1 MKKLFLVVAVI
12 AALLGTNTAF
22 ADMPSPYE
30 MEQRRLEAT
39 AQKLEKEG
47 ISIEDCNVKRIG
59 SNYVLEVDVR
69 SPKDIMLECTVM
81 LKDNNQ
87 CLGYEKMQ
95 LGWKNEK
102 ERGVYIIQVPLDIK
116 ALSEGDNITI
126 VQCKT
131 TINYTKVIRLG
142 GGYER
147 FQRRRPTKE
156 IPKSITVSSEK
167 DIILKFI
174 KNRLFIG

>member
-142 GGYER
+142 GGYEW
-147 FQRRRPTKE
+147 FQRGRPTEK
-156 IPKSITVSSEK
+156 IPKSVTVSSEK
-167 DIILKFI
+167 EIILKFI

>member
-39 AQKLEKEG
+39 AQKLEREG

-59 SNYVLEVDVR
+59 KNYVLEVDVR
-69 SPKDIMLECTVM
+69 SPKDIMLECTVN
-81 LKDNNQ
+81 LKNNNK

-95 LGWKNEK
+95 PGWKNKKK
-102 ERGVYIIQVPLDIK
+102 EGTYLIKVPLDLK
-116 ALSEGDNITI
+116 ALPEGDGITR
-126 VQCKT
+126 VQCRT
-131 TINYTKVIRLG
+131 TINYTQTIRLG
-142 GGYER
+142 GGYEWFR
-147 FQRRRPTKE
+147 KGRPIKK
-156 IPKSITVSSEK
+156 IPKSVTISSEK
-167 DIILKFI
+167 DIILKHFKKRI
-174 KNRLFIG
+174 FIG

>member
-1 MKKLFLVVAVI
+1 MKRLFLVIAVVV
-12 AALLGTNTAF
+12 ALLGTNTAF
-22 ADMPSPYE
+22 ADMISPYE

-59 SNYVLEVDVR
+59 NNYVLEVDIR
-69 SPKDIMLECTVM
+69 SPKEIMLECTVM

-87 CLGYEKMQ
+87 CLGYDKMQ

-102 ERGVYIIQVPLDIK
+102 EKRIYLIQVPLNIK
-116 ALSEGDNITI
+116 SLSEGDNITN

-131 TINYTKVIRLG
+131 TINYIKVIRLG
-142 GGYER
+142 GGYEW
-147 FQRRRPTKE
+147 FQRGRPTEE
-156 IPKSITVSSEK
+156 IPKSVTVSSEK
-167 DIILKFI
+167 RIILKFI

>member
-1 MKKLFLVVAVI
+1 MKKIFLVIAVV

-22 ADMPSPYE
+22 ADMLSLHE

-47 ISIEDCNVKRIG
+47 ISIEDCNVKRMG
-59 SNYVLEVDVR
+59 NNYVLEVDVR
-69 SPKDIMLECTVM
+69 SPKEIMLECTVSF
-81 LKDNNQ
+81 KDNNK

-102 ERGVYIIQVPLDIK
+102 EKRIYLIQIPLDTK
-116 ALSEGDNITI
+116 SLSEGDNSIN

-142 GGYER
+142 GGYEW
-147 FQRRRPTKE
+147 FQRGRRTEE
-156 IPKSITVSSEK
+156 IPKSVTVSSEK
-167 DIILKFI
+167 EIILKFI

>member
-1 MKKLFLVVAVI
+1 MKKLFLLVAVI

-22 ADMPSPYE
+22 ADMVTIHE
-30 MEQRRLEAT
+30 LKQRMMEDT
-39 AQKLEKEG
+39 AKILEKEG
-47 ISIEDCNVKRIG
+47 ISIEDCNIKRIG
-59 SNYVLEVDVR
+59 NNYVLEVDIR
-69 SPKDIMLECTVM
+69 SPKEIMLECTVN
-81 LKDNNQ
+81 LKNNNK
-87 CLGYEKMQ
+87 CIGYEKMQ

-102 ERGVYIIQVPLDIK
+102 ERGIYIIQVPLDIK